1 MSFTVQGGHLPPGGG
16 GDAPGIQ
23 PLGDRIG
30 AERAEGAVGEEF
42 SVDVPVV
49 DLADNLGLLRDDA
62 QGVPLFTGQLI
73 AFIAVGGLAGD
84 IFSLG
89 QRGPAAR
96 WSSRLIVLYSAGT

>member
-1 MSFTVQGGHLPPGGG
+1 MYKRQVLHSAGRPFTAGGG

-73 AFIAVGGLAGD
+73 AFIAVGEMCIRERSR
-84 IFSLG
+84 IF
-89 QRGPAAR
+89 
-96 WSSRLIVLYSAGT
+96 